1 MLVETGWVKS
11 SHSGQ
16 NGDCVEVRREGARGI
31 GFRDSKC
38 PDGPVMAVG
47 RESGRRFL
55 AAVARGEGL
64 GGA

>member
-1 MLVETGWVKS
+1 MVETGWVKS

-16 NGDCVEVRREGARGI
+16 NGDCVEVRREGTRGV

-38 PDGPVMAVG
+38 PDGPVMVVG
-47 RESGRRFL
+47 HESGRRFL
-55 AAVARGEGL
+55 AAVARDGEL

>member
-1 MLVETGWVKS
+1 M
-11 SHSGQ
+11 
-16 NGDCVEVRREGARGI
+16 RREGARGI